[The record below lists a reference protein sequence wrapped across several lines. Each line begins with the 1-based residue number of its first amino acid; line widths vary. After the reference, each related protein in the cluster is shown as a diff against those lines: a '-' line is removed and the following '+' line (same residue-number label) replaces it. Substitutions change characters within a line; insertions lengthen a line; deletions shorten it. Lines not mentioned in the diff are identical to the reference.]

1 MLTEG
6 TSSLRAWE
14 MRERET
20 NELLFPLGQKW
31 DLFIATRPL
40 LGQCQFITPPQKKL
54 HSWIWAPAI
63 ETEQTQLTIVNY

>member
-40 LGQCQFITPPQKKL
+40 LGQCQFITPPKKNYIPGSEHL
-54 HSWIWAPAI
+54 
-63 ETEQTQLTIVNY
+63 QLKQSKHNSL